1 MIRMFAWIIFFQTNG
16 PLIEALT
23 MLKPVDGMAIQST
36 SELLEKT
43 DKRDKY
49 RVIIKAANG
58 KTEELMTS
66 NGKTNLLATD
76 RRRYIC
82 KTRRT
87 VPGSST
93 YQYLTFISTCMS
105 TV

>member
-1 MIRMFAWIIFFQTNG
+1 MFAWIIFFQTNR
-16 PLIEALT
+16 PLIQALT
-23 MLKPVDGMAIQST
+23 MLKTVDGIAIQST
-36 SELLEKT
+36 SEQLEKT
-43 DKRDKY
+43 GKFNKY

-58 KTEELMTS
+58 KTEGLMTS

-93 YQYLTFISTCMS
+93 YQYLTFISTCIS
-105 TV
+105 TM